1 MVIEM
6 DPKEYEEDYAG
17 YRSTKE
23 EDEAK
28 KAMDGSVR
36 ETIYNSDAELNT
48 EWGNGDEYLNVEQR
62 FQMNIVAQ
70 REERQ
75 IRAQAIQLAIQASVS
90 GLVTDITYLDA
101 AEGILAFLVEGDDT
115 SD

>member
-1 MVIEM
+1 M
-6 DPKEYEEDYAG
+6 DPKEYEEDLAKDY
-17 YRSTKE
+17 KE
-23 EDEAK
+23 FE
-28 KAMDGSVR
+28 
-36 ETIYNSDAELNT
+36 DAELKAAIAKEYEDDYANYRAK
-48 EWGNGDEYLNVEQR
+48 EELKADWGSGEEYLSVEQR

-75 IRAQAIQLAIQASVS
+75 IRAQAIQLAIQASAA
-90 GLVTDITYLDA
+90 GLVTDVTYLDA